1 MTGHPPAAGIV
12 AAGSAAVPIV
22 IGAVSM
28 MLPLFLLG
36 AAGGATTPPAG
47 AVLCGAGGAGQTV
60 AGIALTAEQ
69 LANAQTIVTVTASR
83 QLPSDA
89 AVVALTTAYT
99 ESALRNTTVQTDHD
113 SEGLFQQRISIY
125 TKQVADDPVRA
136 TTAFLDRLT
145 RIPHW
150 QNTPAAV
157 DAQTV
162 QISQRPDR
170 YAPNQPL
177 ADALTGMLWPAA
189 VAAAAQRSVPS
200 GSDHPRA
207 VTVPVIACGGDGAN
221 PSAGGHGN
229 VVAGAPRI
237 PPGLVITGSAA
248 ARTAVTFALAQLGR
262 PYVFGAAGP
271 DAFDCSGLTMAAWA
285 AAGVALPHLAAA
297 QAGQGTPEPADLS
310 HAGSGDL
317 VFIPGA
323 DGTPAAPGHVGMI
336 VGRGG
341 DGHLYL
347 IQAPGWQNLPIE
359 ITDTSQWAGDI
370 VGIRHIA

>member
-1 MTGHPPAAGIV
+1 MG
-12 AAGSAAVPIV
+12 
-22 IGAVSM
+22 
-28 MLPLFLLG
+28 
-36 AAGGATTPPAG
+36 
-47 AVLCGAGGAGQTV
+47 
-60 AGIALTAEQ
+60 
-69 LANAQTIVTVTASR
+69 NAQTIVTVTAAR
-83 QLPSDA
+83 ALPSYA
-89 AVVALTTAYT
+89 AVVAVTTAYT
-99 ESALRNTTVQTDHD
+99 ESRLHNTTVQTDHD
-113 SEGLFQQRISIY
+113 SEGLFQQRVSIY
-125 TKQVADDPVRA
+125 TKPVADDPVRA
-136 TTAFLDRLT
+136 TNAFLDRLT

-150 QNTPAAV
+150 QSTPAAV

-162 QISQRPDR
+162 QISQYPDR
-170 YAPNQPL
+170 YPPNQPARRRAHRPAL
-177 ADALTGMLWPAA
+177 A
-189 VAAAAQRSVPS
+189 RSHRR
-200 GSDHPRA
+200 GSTATPTPTDGAHPER
-207 VTVPVIACGGDGAN
+207 GDGAGHRVRRGRRQ
-221 PSAGGHGN
+221 PVRRRARQRGGRRTDHPARAGDHRQRRR
-229 VVAGAPRI
+229 PC
-237 PPGLVITGSAA
+237 
-248 ARTAVTFALAQLGR
+248 AVTFALAQLGK

-297 QAGQGTPEPADLS
+297 QAGDGTAEPTDLS

-317 VFIPGA
+317 VFIPGS